1 MLIFDY
7 DGVLL
12 DSVREI
18 AVTAYNML
26 NNTIVTRLDQLPQHA
41 LDLFLRNRFHVQPIG
56 DAPVLMKW
64 CLEAGE
70 HDADKLLHPEEYEEI
85 LKQVEEPVARRT
97 TRFFET
103 RNQLKAR
110 DLKAW
115 AALNMPVQPLW
126 GIMTAKPTENLILLT
141 NKNRDATIT
150 LSNHFDLMIRNN
162 NIYSGDHGAT
172 KIENMTR
179 ILQRFKKPAYAF
191 IDDSVKN
198 LREID
203 EHFNK
208 KEKKSRSYLPPGAT
222 PDRMTPGRQRTSDIR
237 WCPSMNLQNQF
248 DNKANFR
255 YLDDDC
261 FR

>member
-26 NNTIVTRLDQLPQHA
+26 EGTIATRLNQLPQNA
-41 LDLFLRNRFHVQPIG
+41 LELFLRNRFHVQPIG

-64 CLEAGE
+64 CLEIGE
-70 HDADKLLHPEEYEEI
+70 SDPDKLLNPAKYDEI
-85 LKQVEEPVARRT
+85 IQQVDEPVAART

-103 RNQLKAR
+103 RNLFKAK

-115 AALNMPVQPLW
+115 TELNAPVQPLW
-126 GIMTAKPTENLILLT
+126 QIMAEQPTKNLVLLT
-141 NKNRDATIT
+141 NKNREATIS
-150 LSNHFDLMIRNN
+150 LSKHFGLIISDD
-162 NIYSGDHGAT
+162 NIYSGDHGTT

-179 ILQRFKKPAYAF
+179 IMQRFKKPAYAF

-208 KEKKSRSYLPPGAT
+208 EEKTISLIFAT
-222 PDRMTPGRQRTSDIR
+222 WGYTGPDDAQAAKDFGYQVVTIDEFSEK
-237 WCPSMNLQNQF
+237 L
-248 DNKANFR
+248 KAM
-255 YLDDDC
+255 
-261 FR
+261 

>member
-26 NNTIVTRLDQLPQHA
+26 EGTIVTRLNQLPQNA
-41 LDLFLRNRFHVQPIG
+41 LELFLRNRFHVQPIG

-64 CLEAGE
+64 CLEIGE
-70 HDADKLLHPEEYEEI
+70 NDPDKLLGPAEYEEI
-85 LKQVEEPVARRT
+85 IQHVDEPVAART

-103 RNQLKAR
+103 RSRFKAK
-110 DLKAW
+110 DIEAW
-115 AALNMPVQPLW
+115 TALNAPVQPLW
-126 GIMTAKPTENLILLT
+126 RIMIENPTENLVLLT
-141 NKNRDATIT
+141 NKNRDATIA
-150 LSNHFDLMIRNN
+150 LSNHFGLKIRDNN
-162 NIYSGDHGAT
+162 VYAGDHGTT

-179 ILQRFKKPAYAF
+179 IMQRFKKPAYAF
-191 IDDSVKN
+191 IEDSVKN

-208 KEKKSRSYLPPGAT
+208 EEKIISLIFAT
-222 PDRMTPGRQRTSDIR
+222 WGYTGPDDARMARGYGYQVVTIDEFAES
-237 WCPSMNLQNQF
+237 LQ
-248 DNKANFR
+248 AT
-255 YLDDDC
+255 
-261 FR
+261 

>member
-26 NNTIVTRLDQLPQHA
+26 EGTIATRLNQLPQNA
-41 LDLFLRNRFHVQPIG
+41 LELFLRNRFHVQPIG

-64 CLEAGE
+64 CLEIGE
-70 HDADKLLHPEEYEEI
+70 TDPDKLLNPAKYDEI
-85 LKQVEEPVARRT
+85 IQQVDEPVAART

-103 RNQLKAR
+103 RNLFKAK

-115 AALNMPVQPLW
+115 TELNAPVQPLW
-126 GIMTAKPTENLILLT
+126 QIMAEQPTKNLVLLT
-141 NKNRDATIT
+141 NKNREATIS
-150 LSNHFDLMIRNN
+150 LSKHFGLMISDNN
-162 NIYSGDHGAT
+162 VYAGDHGTT
-172 KIENMTR
+172 KIENMIR
-179 ILQRFKKPAYAF
+179 IMQRFKKPAYAF

-208 KEKKSRSYLPPGAT
+208 EEKTISLIFATWGYTGPDDAQAAKDFGYQVVTIDEFSEKLKSMCL
-222 PDRMTPGRQRTSDIR
+222 
-237 WCPSMNLQNQF
+237 
-248 DNKANFR
+248 
-255 YLDDDC
+255 
-261 FR
+261 

>member
-26 NNTIVTRLDQLPQHA
+26 EGTIATRLNQLPQNA
-41 LDLFLRNRFHVQPIG
+41 LELFLRNRFHVQPIG

-64 CLEAGE
+64 CVEIGE
-70 HDADKLLHPEEYEEI
+70 SDPDKLLNPAKYDEI
-85 LKQVEEPVARRT
+85 IQQVDEPVAART

-103 RNQLKAR
+103 RNLFKAK

-115 AALNMPVQPLW
+115 TELNAPVQPLW
-126 GIMTAKPTENLILLT
+126 QIMAEQPTKNLVLLT
-141 NKNRDATIT
+141 NKNREATIS
-150 LSNHFDLMIRNN
+150 LSKHFGLIISDD
-162 NIYSGDHGAT
+162 NIYSGDHGTT

-179 ILQRFKKPAYAF
+179 IMQRFKKPAYAF

-203 EHFNK
+203 EHFNRE
-208 KEKKSRSYLPPGAT
+208 EKTISLIFATWGYTGPDDARIAQDFGYQVVTIDEFAKS
-222 PDRMTPGRQRTSDIR
+222 
-237 WCPSMNLQNQF
+237 LQT
-248 DNKANFR
+248 A
-255 YLDDDC
+255 
-261 FR
+261 